1 MPRADGGQTSW
12 TNIVAAC
19 SPCNTRKD
27 RFHLKPRR
35 KPFEPTQHR
44 LDGGPASVPA
54 ELSARDL
61 ARLLYWDVELEK

>member
-35 KPFEPTQHR
+35 KPFEPTQHDLMAAQR
-44 LDGGPASVPA
+44 LFPPNFLH
-54 ELSARDL
+54 ETWRDY
-61 ARLLYWDVELEK
+61 LYWDVELEK